1 MINADIKLDEF
12 NEDDTKAIDPIYK
25 KYELLLD
32 DTIEVD
38 GITLY
43 RIRST
48 SNFVSNGLLNIYV
61 GSLGGYV
68 ESRRNLS
75 DDGNCW
81 IDYDSKVYGDVTI
94 RDNSLIIKSNING
107 NAECLLSN
115 IMQNSIV
122 QDSTLVG
129 YFEVWDSS
137 IVKSN
142 ITCSYINDSRVSR
155 STVKNATVQSSLITD
170 AWVDGEEDNDHDV
183 LTSSRSVSI
192 SKSEVYGIV
201 GGYDNITYTIVP
213 STTDTSKDIFESIR
227 IQTGLIPYKEADGKY
242 YVIAYK
248 QVAKD
253 MCSFYDRSFKYTVG
267 EYAIVDDYDKSNEP
281 CASGLHFS
289 NANYWVFH
297 QSAPAS
303 IFLTAKICLDDIIAV
318 SRGKIRCRKAFILD
332 AYTLKETRL

>member
-12 NEDDTKAIDPIYK
+12 NENDKKAIDPIYK

-38 GITLY
+38 GKTLY

-48 SNFVSNGLLNIYV
+48 SNFVSNNLFPIYV
-61 GSLGGYV
+61 DTLGGYV
-68 ESRRNLS
+68 ESRHNLS
-75 DDGNCW
+75 DDGTCW
-81 IDYDSKVYGDVTI
+81 IDYDSKVYGDAII
-94 RDNSLIIKSNING
+94 RDNALIVKSNING
-107 NAECLLSN
+107 NAECLSSN
-115 IMQNSIV
+115 IALNSFV

-142 ITCSYINDSRVSR
+142 ITSSYINDSRVSR
-155 STVKNATVQSSLITD
+155 STVKNATVRSSLITD
-170 AWVDGEEDNDHDV
+170 AWVDGEEDSDNDV
-183 LTSSRSVSI
+183 LSSARSVSI

-201 GGYDNITYTIVP
+201 EGYDSIIYTIVP

-253 MCSFYDRSFKYTVG
+253 MCSFYDREFKYTVG
-267 EYAIVDDYDKSNEP
+267 EYAVVENCDESNEP

-289 NANYWVFH
+289 NANYWVFN
-297 QSAPAS
+297 QSAPSS

-318 SRGKIRCRKAFILD
+318 SRGKIRCRKAFIMD